1 MNYAILRTA
10 KLKTM
15 GNIGGSLAHN
25 YRTID
30 TPNADPNRTPTNDH
44 TVATPEAVKQAIQD
58 RLPEKRRSDAVLCI
72 EYLITASPE
81 WDGWGTNK
89 EDEFFEQ
96 AGQWLIDKH
105 GEENIAG
112 MSIHMDETTP
122 HLVAYV
128 VPIDQKGKL
137 NCKEFLGGRAKL
149 NKMQTN
155 FANQVKDLGLT
166 RGKEGSKSRHT
177 SIKEYYH
184 DINNARDF
192 SIKAETP
199 KPELLESKARYGE
212 KVTAAVIEQ
221 VEPTIKAAKSIL
233 NDYERARLG
242 KKIAESS
249 YKDLK
254 KRVEPYLV
262 ATEGLNEDEITRVNN
277 AMQLESHKIAVEDVR
292 NKKAME
298 LPKESKVAFKSKTV
312 DKWSS
317 FYSSL
322 SMSRQRIVSKELKR
336 IETGKFPDNV
346 EFAKEKFMNEPSLID
361 ILPDPKN
368 QNKDPDISM

>member
-1 MNYAILRTA
+1 MEYAILRTA

-30 TPNADPNRTPTNDH
+30 TPNADPKRTSENEH
-44 TVATPEAVKQAIQD
+44 TVATPEAVKQAIQYL
-58 RLPEKRRSDAVLCI
+58 LPEKRRSDAVLCV
-72 EYLITASPE
+72 EYLITASPD
-81 WDGWGTNK
+81 WKGWGTDK
-89 EDEFFEQ
+89 ENDFFER
-96 AGQWLIDKH
+96 AGQWLYDKH
-105 GEENIAG
+105 GKENIAA
-112 MSIHMDETTP
+112 MSLHRDETTP

-149 NKMQTN
+149 NKMQTD

-166 RGKEGSKSRHT
+166 RGKEGSKSKHT

-199 KPELLESKARYGE
+199 KPEIFENKARYGE
-212 KVTAAVIEQ
+212 KVTAAIIEQ

-233 NDYERARLG
+233 NDYERARLY
-242 KKIAESS
+242 KKIAEDS
-249 YKDLK
+249 YDTLRE
-254 KRVEPYLV
+254 RVEPYLV
-262 ATEGLNEDEITRVNN
+262 ATEGLNKDEITRVNE
-277 AMQLESHKIAVEDVR
+277 AMQLESRKIAVER
-292 NKKAME
+292 G
-298 LPKESKVAFKSKTV
+298 ESKKVMDVSKGSQTANKSKSV

-317 FYSSL
+317 FYSLLPRSKQNKVTRML
-322 SMSRQRIVSKELKR
+322 KELENLKNPAALDDVK
-336 IETGKFPDNV
+336 T
-346 EFAKEKFMNEPSLID
+346 KFMNDPNLINK
-361 ILPDPKN
+361 LPEEKDHK
-368 QNKDPDISM
+368 KDPDISM

>member
-58 RLPEKRRSDAVLCI
+58 RLPEKRRSDAVLCV

-81 WDGWGTNK
+81 WDGWGTDK
-89 EDEFFEQ
+89 EDEFFER
-96 AGQWLIDKH
+96 AGQWLYDKH
-105 GEENIAG
+105 GKENVAG
-112 MSIHMDETTP
+112 MSLHRDETTP

-149 NKMQTN
+149 NKMQTD
-155 FANQVKDLGLT
+155 FANEVKSLGLT

-199 KPELLESKARYGE
+199 KPELLESKASYGE
-212 KVTAAVIEQ
+212 KVKEAVIEQ
-221 VEPTIKAAKSIL
+221 IEPTVKAANSIL
-233 NDYERARLG
+233 TDYEKARID
-242 KKIAESS
+242 KRVAEGS
-249 YKDLK
+249 YDTLK

-262 ATEGLNEDEITRVNN
+262 AVKGLNEDEITRVND
-277 AMQLESHKIAVEDVR
+277 AMQLESRKIAVEKR
-292 NKKAME
+292 ENKKAME
-298 LPKESKVAFKSKTV
+298 
-312 DKWSS
+312 
-317 FYSSL
+317 
-322 SMSRQRIVSKELKR
+322 VSKEAQKELKTEYR
-336 IETGKFPDNV
+336 DKWTVFYRALPKSKRVKVAGLLTEIRNKKSPEAVQAFKNKLI
-346 EFAKEKFMNEPSLID
+346 KEPEVID
-361 ILPDPKN
+361 RLPNPKT
-368 QNKDPDISM
+368 KDRDISM